1 MIIFNSLCEVN
12 KLENV
17 NVSLQLFKEYLQI
30 EKNYS
35 KYTIEH
41 YHHDISEF
49 IMFMTEQSIST
60 FSDVQYLD
68 ARLYLTK
75 LFEKKLS
82 RKTIARKIS
91 CLRSFYKFL
100 LREEIIID
108 NPFSLVSIPK
118 VEKRLP
124 EFFYEEEMNQLFESC
139 EIDSPIGQRNKAL
152 LEMLYATGIRVS
164 ECSQIRLSDLDFTVS
179 TVLVNGKGN
188 KERYVP
194 FGNYAQEALQLYIR
208 DGRQKLINQN
218 TKHDFLFVNFRG
230 GCLTDRGIRTVLD
243 SIIEKSSLNSKIHPH
258 MLRHTFATHL
268 LNKGA
273 DMRSVQELLGHA
285 FLSSTQVYTHV
296 TKDYLRQTYL
306 KTHPR
311 A

>member
-1 MIIFNSLCEVN
+1 M
-12 KLENV
+12 ENV
-17 NVSLQLFKEYLQI
+17 NVLLRLFKEYLQI

-41 YHHDISEF
+41 YQHDISEF
-49 IMFMTEQSIST
+49 IMFMTEQSILN
-60 FSDVQYLD
+60 FSDVQYFD

-82 RKTIARKIS
+82 RKTIARRIS
-91 CLRSFYKFL
+91 SLRSFYKFL
-100 LREEIIID
+100 LREELIRD
-108 NPFSLVSIPK
+108 NPFSLLSIPK
-118 VEKRLP
+118 IEKRLP
-124 EFFYEEEMNQLFESC
+124 EFFYEEELNQLFESC
-139 EIDSPIGQRNKAL
+139 EINTPIGQRNKAL

-164 ECSQIRLSDLDFTVS
+164 ECCQIRLSDLDFSLS
-179 TVLVNGKGN
+179 TVLVHGKGN
-188 KERYVP
+188 KDRYIP
-194 FGNYAQEALQLYIR
+194 FGKYAYETISMYIK
-208 DGRQKLINQN
+208 DGRQKLLNN
-218 TKHDFLFVNFRG
+218 KNKHDFLFVNFRG
-230 GCLTDRGIRTVLD
+230 GQLTDRGVRTVLN
-243 SIIEKSSLNSKIHPH
+243 SIIEKSSLNAKIHPH

-296 TKDYLRQTYL
+296 TNDYLRKTYL
-306 KTHPR
+306 KAHPR